1 MEVAGCP
8 VPSPAALWGSMNA
21 RLRLKKRYSCQS
33 ALQGPS
39 DCGSEPYLTSLLRG
53 RGESRDS
60 IMSDQKQVSLSLQF
74 YQRELLRVDSFLL
87 LAERTEQFPSLP
99 RKILFLFVWLF
110 PKMLSLLAGLTE
122 GALVSAVTGGV
133 FSPREQAHDP
143 H

>member
-8 VPSPAALWGSMNA
+8 APSLAALWGSMNA

-39 DCGSEPYLTSLLRG
+39 DHGSEPYLTSLLRG

-60 IMSDQKQVSLSLQF
+60 IMSDQKQVSG
-74 YQRELLRVDSFLL
+74 L
-87 LAERTEQFPSLP
+87 LAS
-99 RKILFLFVWLF
+99 
-110 PKMLSLLAGLTE
+110 LTE

-143 H
+143 HRELQPAVHAEATPTSGARVPPSSREPSGVRSAADTWPPSSSRRIR